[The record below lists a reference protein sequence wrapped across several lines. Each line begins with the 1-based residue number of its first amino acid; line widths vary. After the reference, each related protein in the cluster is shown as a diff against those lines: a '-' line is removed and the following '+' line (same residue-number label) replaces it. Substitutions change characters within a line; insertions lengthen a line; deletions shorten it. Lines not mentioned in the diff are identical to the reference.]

1 MNPLVSE
8 TQPREAFVTQHC
20 EAFFAA
26 VQFLTRIPITLR
38 LVPDQPERYQAA
50 LARGVIYFPL
60 VGGLVTG
67 LTSLVIVVFL
77 HLMPTELAIV
87 VALAIEA
94 MLTGAFH
101 EDALADTCDALGG
114 GWTRDQ
120 VLEILKDS
128 RLGTYGTLGLG
139 LGVAC
144 RFFALVAIAD
154 IQWVWY
160 GVASL
165 LASGALGRWG
175 IVWLMHT
182 VRPVEDRKTMAR
194 DVAGSHTGRKL
205 VLGLLL
211 GSPAIIPWLM
221 LDAQAVLAALALSAV
236 VLFVYRWQLMRRV
249 GGSTG
254 DLLGCGAYLVQIA
267 VLIVAASRITV

>member
-1 MNPLVSE
+1 VSE
-8 TQPREAFVTQHC
+8 PQSRQAFVTQQC
-20 EAFFAA
+20 QAFLAA

-38 LVPDQPERYQAA
+38 PEPDDPERYHAA

-60 VGGLVTG
+60 VGGLISGV
-67 LTSLVIVVFL
+67 TSLVIVLFL

-144 RFFALVAIAD
+144 RFFAIVAIAD
-154 IQWVWY
+154 FQWVWL
-160 GVASL
+160 GIASL

-175 IVWLMHT
+175 IVWLMYS

-194 DVAGSHTGRKL
+194 DVASSHTGRKL

-221 LDAQAVLAALALSAV
+221 LDAVAVLAAVALSAV
-236 VLFVYRWQLMRRV
+236 VLLLYRWQLIRRV

-254 DLLGCGAYLVQIA
+254 DLLGCGAYLVQLA
-267 VLIVAASRITV
+267 VLIVAASRITL